1 VCVCV
6 YCRRYALVKVFL
18 VFCRSDVWLWC
29 WAVFSF
35 LVLYA
40 SPGTDRIT
48 CTSHH
53 GTEETSSRIAQKV
66 GPQEEVGEAPQ
77 EVQEEELQEGGP
89 QASQVPQE
97 EALQEG

>member
-1 VCVCV
+1 M
-6 YCRRYALVKVFL
+6 FL
-18 VFCRSDVWLWC
+18 CELFHLLGVDVRLNMLWFYDVWFCIHLP
-29 WAVFSF
+29 SQKK
-35 LVLYA
+35 
-40 SPGTDRIT
+40 
-48 CTSHH
+48 CTSRH
-53 GTEETSSRIAQKV
+53 GPEETSSRIEEEV